1 MQLNVK
7 NHEAHVLA
15 SALTTLTGE
24 SLTDAVTIALR
35 DRLERERRRRG
46 ADAVADRLM
55 AIGRRFAQ
63 LPDAD
68 ARTPEEILGYDEN
81 GLPT

>member
-15 SALTTLTGE
+15 SALAALTGE
-24 SLTDAVTIALR
+24 SLTDAVTAALR

-46 ADAVADRLM
+46 ADAVAGRLM

-68 ARTPEEILGYDEN
+68 LRTPEDILGYDEN